1 MLRNLQSVPFSLAIE
16 PDLMPDLLQIEHI
29 RKTFPGVVALDEVSF
44 AVAPGEIHTLL
55 GENGAGKST
64 LMNVLTGL
72 YHPDRGEIK
81 VDGQQVSFASP
92 RDSLAYGIGMV
103 HQHFMLVPAHS
114 VFENIL
120 LALDKVPNLFSRKKF
135 KAQIQQLIDEFDLQL
150 DLETPV
156 WKLSIGA
163 QQWIE
168 LIKLL
173 MRDCRLLIL
182 DEPTAVLTPQESQR
196 LFKVLLRLRQQGK
209 SIIFIS
215 HKMREVME
223 ISDRVTILK
232 KGRSITSL
240 ARGAYDEKKLATLMI
255 GADKIPQWQKHSRV
269 GEEIVLD
276 IRQLAVRNDRG
287 LADLENFSLQ
297 LKKGEILGI
306 AGVVGNGQK
315 ALAEVLT
322 GLKEASQGQ
331 ILAGQQDLTSSN
343 AKRSYI
349 AGIAHIPEDR
359 KSIGIAPDM
368 SVAENLIMKSFKSGA
383 FSRWIFQDKMAIRRN
398 AAEKIAQFAIK
409 VGPDGTPVRYLS
421 GGNIQKV
428 IIARELSEQPA
439 VLVALYPT
447 RGLDIGSAEYV
458 HKVIADGAAEGMSS
472 ILISEDLDELLKL
485 SDRIAVMFRGKLIG
499 CVDPH
504 ATSREEIGLMMSGEV
519 QGGAA

>member
-1 MLRNLQSVPFSLAIE
+1 MN
-16 PDLMPDLLQIEHI
+16 DLLNITSI
-29 RKTFPGVVALDEVSF
+29 RKTFPGVVALDDVSF
-44 AVAPGEIHTLL
+44 RVAPGEIHTLL

-72 YHPDRGEIK
+72 YHPDRGNIEF
-81 VDGQQVSFASP
+81 DGKAIQFTSP
-92 RDSLAYGIGMV
+92 RDSMACGIGMV

-120 LALDKVPNLFSRKKF
+120 LALDGVPNFYKRKSYKQ
-135 KAQIQQLIDEFDLQL
+135 KIADLIKEFDLDL
-150 DLETPV
+150 DLDTPV

-182 DEPTAVLTPQESQR
+182 DEPTAVLTPQEAQR
-196 LFKVLLRLRQQGK
+196 LFKVLMRLKEQGK

-232 KGRSITSL
+232 KGCSVDTLSRGDFDENRL
-240 ARGAYDEKKLATLMI
+240 ASLMI
-255 GADKIPQWQKHSRV
+255 GEDKIPEWQKNLQMSD
-269 GEEIVLD
+269 EIVLKID
-276 IRQLAVRNDRG
+276 QLSVRNDRG
-287 LADLENFSLQ
+287 LADLDAFDLE
-297 LKKGEILGI
+297 LKAGEILGI
-306 AGVVGNGQK
+306 AGVAGNGQK

-322 GLKEASQGQ
+322 GLKNASSGK
-331 ILAGQQDLTSSN
+331 IYAADQDITNSD
-343 AKRSYI
+343 ARYSYV

-359 KSIGIAPDM
+359 KAIGIAPDM
-368 SVAENLIMKSFKSGA
+368 SVDENLIMKSFKNGS
-383 FSRWIFQDKMAIRRN
+383 FSNWIFQDRKAIRRN
-398 AAEKIAQFAIK
+398 ATEKIEQFAIK
-409 VGPDGTPVRYLS
+409 AGPDGTPVRYLS

-428 IIARELSEQPA
+428 IIARELSEDPA

-458 HKVIADGAAEGMSS
+458 HKVIADGCHRGMST

-485 SDRIAVMFRGKLIG
+485 SDRIAVMFRGRLIG
-499 CVDPH
+499 YVDPRH
-504 ATSREEIGLMMSGEV
+504 TSREEIGLMMSGEK
-519 QGGAA
+519 QEQPA

>member
-1 MLRNLQSVPFSLAIE
+1 
-16 PDLMPDLLQIEHI
+16 MPDFLQIEHI
-29 RKTFPGVVALDEVSF
+29 RKTFPGVVALDDVSF
-44 AVAPGEIHTLL
+44 SVAAGEIHTLL

-72 YHPDRGEIK
+72 YHPDRGEIRIDNSK
-81 VDGQQVSFASP
+81 VSFTSP
-92 RDSLAYGIGMV
+92 RDSLACGIGMV

-120 LALDKVPNLFSRKKF
+120 LALDNVPNFFSRNQFKK
-135 KAQIQQLIDEFDLQL
+135 KIQLLIDEFGLEL

-182 DEPTAVLTPQESQR
+182 DEPTAVLTPQEADR
-196 LFKVLLRLRQQGK
+196 LFAVLDRLKNRGK

-215 HKMREVME
+215 HKMREVMQ

-232 KGRSITSL
+232 KGHSVTSL
-240 ARGAYDEKKLATLMI
+240 KRGEYDENKLASLMI
-255 GADKIPQWQKHSRV
+255 GNDKIPQWQKNLQMSD
-269 GEEIVLD
+269 EIVLD
-276 IRQLAVRNDRG
+276 IQKLSVRNDRG
-287 LADLENFSLQ
+287 LSDLDSFELK

-306 AGVVGNGQK
+306 AGVAGNGQK

-322 GLKEASQGQ
+322 GLKNASSGR
-331 ILAGQQDLTSSN
+331 IMAKGEDITTSD
-343 AKRSYI
+343 AKKSYI

-368 SVAENLIMKSFKSGA
+368 SVDENLIMKSFKSGA
-383 FSRWIFQDKMAIRRN
+383 FSNWIFQDKKAIRRN
-398 AAEKIAQFAIK
+398 ASKKIEQFAIK
-409 VGPDGTPVRYLS
+409 SGPDGTPVRYLS

-428 IIARELSEQPA
+428 IIARELSEEPA

-458 HKVIADGAAEGMSS
+458 HKVIADGADRGMST
-472 ILISEDLDELLKL
+472 ILIAEDLDELLKL
-485 SDRIAVMFRGKLIG
+485 SDRIAVMFRGQLVG
-499 CVDPH
+499 YVDPRE
-504 ATSREEIGLMMSGEV
+504 TTREEIGLMMSGEK
-519 QGGAA
+519 QGATA

>member
-1 MLRNLQSVPFSLAIE
+1 MPNLLEIDQ
-16 PDLMPDLLQIEHI
+16 I
-29 RKTFPGVVALDEVSF
+29 RKTFPGVVALESVSL
-44 AVAPGEIHTLL
+44 AIAPGEIHTLL

-72 YHPDRGEIK
+72 YRPERGEIRIAGEA
-81 VDGQQVSFASP
+81 VHLASP
-92 RDSLAYGIGMV
+92 RDSLALGIGMV

-120 LALDKVPNLFSRKKF
+120 LALEGVPNFFSRRRYKQK
-135 KAQIQQLIDEFDLQL
+135 IRRIIDEFGLELEL
-150 DLETPV
+150 DAPV

-182 DEPTAVLTPQESQR
+182 DEPTAVLTPQESDR
-196 LFKVLLRLRQQGK
+196 LFAVLKKLREQGK

-232 KGRSITSL
+232 KGHSLVTL
-240 ARGAYDEKKLATLMI
+240 ARGEFDEARLASLMI
-255 GADKIPQWQKHSRV
+255 GEDQIPEWEKHPCV
-269 GEEIVLD
+269 HQEVVLEID
-276 IRQLAVRNDRG
+276 RLAVRNERG
-287 LADLENFSLQ
+287 LADLDDFSLQ
-297 LKKGEILGI
+297 LRKGEILGI
-306 AGVVGNGQK
+306 AGVAGNGQK

-322 GLKEASQGQ
+322 GLKEAARGR
-331 ILAGQQDLTSSN
+331 ILAGGEDLTHSDARS
-343 AKRSYI
+343 SYI

-368 SVAENLIMKSFKSGA
+368 TVDENLIMKSFKSRD
-383 FSRWIFQDKMAIRRN
+383 FRRWIFQDRGAIRRN
-398 AAEKIAQFAIK
+398 AAAKIDQFAIK
-409 VGPDGTPVRYLS
+409 AGPAGNPVRYLS

-428 IIARELSEQPA
+428 IIARELSERPA

-458 HKVIADGAAEGMSS
+458 HKVMVDGAGQGMST

-485 SDRIAVMFRGKLIG
+485 SDRIAVMFRGRLVG
-499 CVDPH
+499 CVDPRS
-504 ATSREEIGLMMSGEV
+504 TTREQIGLMMSGE
-519 QGGAA
+519 AAA

>member
-1 MLRNLQSVPFSLAIE
+1 MQP
-16 PDLMPDLLQIEHI
+16 LLQIERI

-44 AVAPGEIHTLL
+44 DIAPGEIHTLL

-72 YHPDRGEIK
+72 YRPDSGRITL
-81 VDGQQVSFASP
+81 DGRPVYFANP
-92 RDSLAYGIGMV
+92 RSSLACGIGMV

-120 LALDKVPNLFSRKKF
+120 MALADLPRLFNITRLKTRIRSV
-135 KAQIQQLIDEFDLQL
+135 LDEFDLDL
-150 DLETPV
+150 DLDEPV

-173 MRDCRLLIL
+173 IRDCRLLIL
-182 DEPTAVLTPQESQR
+182 DEPTAVLTPQEADR
-196 LFKVLLRLRQQGK
+196 LFRFLEKLKGQGK

-232 KGRSITSL
+232 KGRTVTTL
-240 ARGAYDEKKLATLMI
+240 ERGEYDEGRLASLMI
-255 GADKIPQWQKHSRV
+255 GDDRIPLWDKVSAAS
-269 GEEIVLD
+269 EELVLEVRD
-276 IRQLAVRNDRG
+276 LAVRNDRG
-287 LADLENFSLQ
+287 RPDLDGFSLN
-297 LKKGEILGI
+297 LRRGEILGI
-306 AGVVGNGQK
+306 AGIAGNGQK

-322 GLKEASQGQ
+322 GLRDTS
-331 ILAGQQDLTSSN
+331 AGRITACGVDITNSS
-343 AKRSYI
+343 ARSSYI

-368 SVAENLIMKSFKSGA
+368 TVEDNLIMKSFKA
-383 FSRWIFQDKMAIRRN
+383 PTFRRWMFQDRKAISAN
-398 AAEKIAQFAIK
+398 AKDKIDRFAIK
-409 VGPDGTPVRYLS
+409 AGPDGTPIRLLS

-458 HKVIADGAAEGMSS
+458 HKVMVDGCRSGMSTL
-472 ILISEDLDELLKL
+472 LISEDLDELLKL
-485 SDRIAVMFRGKLIG
+485 ADRIAVMFRGRLIG
-499 CVDPH
+499 CVAPS
-504 ATSREEIGLMMSGEV
+504 ATTREEIGLMMAGG
-519 QGGAA
+519 GGA

>member
-1 MLRNLQSVPFSLAIE
+1 
-16 PDLMPDLLQIEHI
+16 MPDFLQIEHI
-29 RKTFPGVVALDEVSF
+29 RKTFPGVIALDDVSF
-44 AVAPGEIHTLL
+44 SVTGGEIHTLL

-72 YHPDRGEIK
+72 YHPDRGEIRI
-81 VDGQQVSFASP
+81 DGQKVGFTSP
-92 RDSLAYGIGMV
+92 RDSLSCGIGMV

-120 LALDKVPNLFSRKKF
+120 LALDNVPNLFNRKEYRARIK
-135 KAQIQQLIDEFDLQL
+135 QLIDQFGL
-150 DLETPV
+150 DLDLDSPV

-182 DEPTAVLTPQESQR
+182 DEPTAVLTPQEADR
-196 LFKVLLRLRQQGK
+196 LFSVLQQLKQQGK

-215 HKMREVME
+215 HKMREVMQ

-232 KGRSITSL
+232 KGHSIATLERGSFDENRL
-240 ARGAYDEKKLATLMI
+240 ASLMI
-255 GADKIPQWQKHSRV
+255 GTDQIPEWQKNLQMS
-269 GEEIVLD
+269 EEIVLE
-276 IRQLAVRNDRG
+276 IQGLSVRNDRG
-287 LADLENFSLQ
+287 LSDLDSFDLK

-306 AGVVGNGQK
+306 AGVAGNGQK

-322 GLKEASQGQ
+322 GLKSASQGR
-331 ILAGQQDLTSSN
+331 IM
-343 AKRSYI
+343 AKDKDITHSDAKKAYI

-368 SVAENLIMKSFKSGA
+368 SVDENLIMKSFRNGA
-383 FSRWIFQDKMAIRRN
+383 FSHWIFQDKKAIRRN
-398 AAEKIAQFAIK
+398 AAEKIDQFAIK
-409 VGPDGTPVRYLS
+409 TGPDGSPVRYLS

-428 IIARELSEQPA
+428 IIARELSEKPA

-458 HKVIADGAAEGMSS
+458 HKVIADGADRGMST
-472 ILISEDLDELLKL
+472 ILIAEDLDELLKL
-485 SDRIAVMFRGKLIG
+485 SDRIAVMFRGQLVG
-499 CVDPH
+499 YVDPRN
-504 ATSREEIGLMMSGEV
+504 TTREEIGLMMSGEK
-519 QGGAA
+519 QGVAG

>member
-1 MLRNLQSVPFSLAIE
+1 MAE
-16 PDLMPDLLQIEHI
+16 LLQIEHI
-29 RKTFPGVVALDEVSF
+29 RKTFPGVVALDDVSF
-44 AVAPGEIHTLL
+44 SVSNGEIHTLL

-72 YHPDRGEIK
+72 YHPDRGHIRL
-81 VDGQQVSFASP
+81 DGREVSFTSP
-92 RDSLAYGIGMV
+92 RDSLACGIGMV

-120 LALDKVPNLFSRKKF
+120 LALDNVPNLFKRKPYKE
-135 KAQIQQLIDEFDLQL
+135 KIQALIDEFGLELEL
-150 DLETPV
+150 DTPV

-173 MRDCRLLIL
+173 LRNCRLLIL
-182 DEPTAVLTPQESQR
+182 DEPTAVLTPQEAERLFAVLQR
-196 LFKVLLRLRQQGK
+196 LKEQGK

-215 HKMREVME
+215 HKMREVMQ
-223 ISDRVTILK
+223 ISDQVTILK

-240 ARGAYDEKKLATLMI
+240 SRGNYDENKLASLMI
-255 GADKIPQWQKHSRV
+255 GRDKIPQWQKNLQISD
-269 GEEIVLD
+269 EIVLD
-276 IRQLAVRNDRG
+276 IQQLSVRDDRG
-287 LADLENFSLQ
+287 PADLDNFSLQ

-306 AGVVGNGQK
+306 AGVAGNGQK

-322 GLKEASQGQ
+322 GLKSASQGRIMAQ
-331 ILAGQQDLTSSN
+331 GSDITDSDTR
-343 AKRSYI
+343 KSYI

-368 SVAENLIMKSFKSGA
+368 SIADNLIMKSFKSGV
-383 FSRWIFQDKMAIRRN
+383 FRRWIFQDKKAIRRN
-398 AAEKIAQFAIK
+398 AAEKIEQFAIK
-409 VGPDGTPVRYLS
+409 TGPDGTPVRYLS

-428 IIARELSEQPA
+428 IIARELSENPA

-458 HKVIADGAAEGMSS
+458 HKVIAEGADRGMST
-472 ILISEDLDELLKL
+472 ILIAEDLDELLKL
-485 SDRIAVMFRGKLIG
+485 SDRIAVMFRGRLVG
-499 CVDPH
+499 TVDPQ
-504 ATSREEIGLMMSGEV
+504 TTTREEIGLMMAGEKPV
-519 QGGAA
+519 GAACS

>member
-1 MLRNLQSVPFSLAIE
+1 MSNLLEIKN
-16 PDLMPDLLQIEHI
+16 I
-29 RKTFPGVVALDEVSF
+29 RKTFPGVVALDNVSF
-44 AVAPGEIHTLL
+44 SVTPGEIHTLL

-72 YHPDRGEIK
+72 YHPDRGTIE
-81 VDGQQVSFASP
+81 FAGKPVQFTSP
-92 RDSLAYGIGMV
+92 RDSMACGIGMV

-120 LALDKVPNLFSRKKF
+120 LALDGVPNFYNRKTYK
-135 KAQIQQLIDEFDLQL
+135 KKVADLIAEFDLDL
-150 DLETPV
+150 DLDTPV

-173 MRDCRLLIL
+173 MRDCQLLIL
-182 DEPTAVLTPQESQR
+182 DEPTAVLTPQEADR
-196 LFKVLLRLRQQGK
+196 LFAVLGRLKEQGK

-232 KGRSITSL
+232 KGCSVDTLLRGDFDENRL
-240 ARGAYDEKKLATLMI
+240 AALMI
-255 GADKIPQWQKHSRV
+255 GEDKIPEWQKNLQMSD
-269 GEEIVLD
+269 EIVLKID
-276 IRQLAVRNDRG
+276 QLSVRNDRG
-287 LADLENFSLQ
+287 LADLDGFDLE
-297 LKKGEILGI
+297 LKAGEILGI
-306 AGVVGNGQK
+306 AGVAGNGQK

-322 GLKEASQGQ
+322 GLKNASSGR
-331 ILAGQQDLTSSN
+331 ILADEEDITSSD
-343 AKRSYI
+343 ARYSYI

-359 KSIGIAPDM
+359 KAIGIAPDM
-368 SVAENLIMKSFKSGA
+368 SVDENLIMKSFKNGS
-383 FSRWIFQDKMAIRRN
+383 FRNWIFQDRKAIRRN
-398 AAEKIAQFAIK
+398 AEEKIEQFAIK
-409 VGPDGTPVRYLS
+409 AGPDGTPVRYLS

-428 IIARELSEQPA
+428 IIARELSEDPK

-458 HKVIADGAAEGMSS
+458 HKVIADGCHRGMST

-485 SDRIAVMFRGKLIG
+485 SDRIAVMFRGRLIG
-499 CVDPH
+499 YVDPRH
-504 ATSREEIGLMMSGEV
+504 TTREEIGLMMSGE
-519 QGGAA
+519 QQEQPA

>member
-1 MLRNLQSVPFSLAIE
+1 MTDI
-16 PDLMPDLLQIEHI
+16 LQIENI

-44 AVAPGEIHTLL
+44 SVAKGEIHTLL

-72 YHPDRGEIK
+72 YHPDRGVIK
-81 VDGQQVSFASP
+81 IAGELVHFTSP
-92 RDSLAYGIGMV
+92 RDSLGYGIGMV

-120 LALDKVPNLFSRKKF
+120 LALDNVPNLFKRKTY
-135 KAQIQQLIDEFDLQL
+135 KAKIQKLIDEFEL
-150 DLETPV
+150 DLDLDTPV

-173 MRDCRLLIL
+173 MRECQLLIL
-182 DEPTAVLTPQESQR
+182 DEPTAVLTPQEADR
-196 LFKVLLRLRQQGK
+196 LFNVLKRLKRQGK

-240 ARGAYDEKKLATLMI
+240 SRGDFDESKLASLMI
-255 GADKIPQWQKHSRV
+255 GKDKIPQWQKSHQVSD
-269 GEEIVLD
+269 EIVLD
-276 IRQLAVRNDRG
+276 IQGLSVRNDRG
-287 LADLENFSLQ
+287 LSDLDNFNLQ

-306 AGVVGNGQK
+306 AGVAGNGQK

-322 GLKEASQGQ
+322 GLKNTSQGK
-331 ILAGQQDLTSSN
+331 IMAGVDDITDSS
-343 AKRSYI
+343 ARHSYI

-359 KSIGIAPDM
+359 KAIGIAPDM
-368 SVAENLIMKSFKSGA
+368 SVEDNLIMKSFKSRP
-383 FSRWIFQDKMAIRRN
+383 FRNWIFQDKKAIHQN
-398 AAEKIAQFAIK
+398 AAEKIEQFAIK
-409 VGPDGTPVRYLS
+409 AGPDGTPVRYLS

-458 HKVIADGAAEGMSS
+458 HKVIADGADNGMST
-472 ILISEDLDELLKL
+472 ILIAEDLDELLKL

-499 CVDPH
+499 YVDPCN
-504 ATSREEIGLMMSGEV
+504 TTREKIGLMMAGEAPGDEV
-519 QGGAA
+519 

>member
-1 MLRNLQSVPFSLAIE
+1 MS
-16 PDLMPDLLQIEHI
+16 DLLQIKNI
-29 RKTFPGVVALDEVSF
+29 RKTFPGVVALDDVSF
-44 AVAPGEIHTLL
+44 AVARGEIHTLL

-72 YHPDRGEIK
+72 YHPDSGKIAIA
-81 VDGQQVSFASP
+81 GQPVHFTSP
-92 RDSLAYGIGMV
+92 RDSLAHGIGMV

-120 LALDKVPNLFSRKKF
+120 LALDNVPNLFNRKTY
-135 KAQIQQLIDEFDLQL
+135 KAEIQRLIDEFNL
-150 DLETPV
+150 DLDLDTPV

-173 MRDCRLLIL
+173 MRDCQLLIL
-182 DEPTAVLTPQESQR
+182 DEPTAVLTPQEADR
-196 LFKVLLRLRQQGK
+196 LFDVLRRLKDQGK

-232 KGRSITSL
+232 KGNSIETLS
-240 ARGAYDEKKLATLMI
+240 RGDFDESKLASLMI
-255 GADKIPQWQKHSRV
+255 GRDKIPQWQKNLQMSN
-269 GEEIVLD
+269 EIVLD
-276 IRQLAVRNDRG
+276 IQELSVRNDRG
-287 LADLENFSLQ
+287 LADLDNFNLK

-306 AGVVGNGQK
+306 AGVAGNGQK

-322 GLKEASQGQ
+322 GLKNASQGR
-331 ILAGQQDLTSSN
+331 IIAKGEDITNSN
-343 AKRSYI
+343 ARYSYI

-359 KSIGIAPDM
+359 KTIGIAPDM
-368 SVAENLIMKSFKSGA
+368 SVGENLIMKSFKSGP
-383 FSRWIFQDKMAIRRN
+383 FRNWIFQDKKAIRRN
-398 AAEKIAQFAIK
+398 AEEKIEQFAIK
-409 VGPDGTPVRYLS
+409 TGPDGTPVRYLS

-428 IIARELSEQPA
+428 IIARELSEHPS

-458 HKVIADGAAEGMSS
+458 HKVIADGAVRGMST
-472 ILISEDLDELLKL
+472 ILIAEDLDELLKL
-485 SDRIAVMFRGKLIG
+485 SDRIAVMFRGKLVG
-499 CVDPH
+499 YVDPRK
-504 ATSREEIGLMMSGEV
+504 TTREEIGLMMSGEF
-519 QGGAA
+519 QGGTL

>member
-1 MLRNLQSVPFSLAIE
+1 MTDFLHIQN
-16 PDLMPDLLQIEHI
+16 I
-29 RKTFPGVVALDEVSF
+29 RKTFPGVVALDDVSF
-44 AVAPGEIHTLL
+44 SVAPAEIHTLL

-72 YHPDRGEIK
+72 YHPDRGQITIAGK
-81 VDGQQVSFASP
+81 QVHFTSP
-92 RDSLAYGIGMV
+92 RDSLACGIGMV
-103 HQHFMLVPAHS
+103 HQHFMLVSAHS

-120 LALDKVPNLFSRKKF
+120 LALDNVPNLFNRKTYKD
-135 KAQIQQLIDEFDLQL
+135 KIQKLIDEFNL
-150 DLETPV
+150 DLDLDTPV

-173 MRDCRLLIL
+173 MRDCQLLIL
-182 DEPTAVLTPQESQR
+182 DEPTAVLTPQEADR
-196 LFKVLLRLRQQGK
+196 LFAVLQQLKKQGK

-232 KGRSITSL
+232 KGCSLETL
-240 ARGAYDEKKLATLMI
+240 ARGDFNESKLASLMI
-255 GADKIPQWQKHSRV
+255 GKDKIPQWQKTLQMSDQ
-269 GEEIVLD
+269 IILD
-276 IRQLAVRNDRG
+276 IQGLSVRNDRG
-287 LADLENFSLQ
+287 LSDLDNFNLR

-306 AGVVGNGQK
+306 AGVAGNGQK

-322 GLKEASQGQ
+322 GLKNTSQGR
-331 ILAGQQDLTSSN
+331 IMAGEEDITNSTARS
-343 AKRSYI
+343 SYI

-359 KSIGIAPDM
+359 KTIGIAPDM
-368 SVAENLIMKSFKSGA
+368 SIDDNLIMKSFKSGS
-383 FSRWIFQDKMAIRRN
+383 FRNWIFQNKRAIRRN
-398 AAEKIAQFAIK
+398 AEEKIEQFAIK
-409 VGPDGTPVRYLS
+409 TGPDGTPIRYLS

-428 IIARELSEQPA
+428 IIARELSEDPS

-458 HKVIADGAAEGMSS
+458 HKVIADGAHRGMST
-472 ILISEDLDELLKL
+472 ILIAEDLDELLKL

-499 CVDPH
+499 YVDPRK
-504 ATSREEIGLMMSGEV
+504 TTREEIGLMMSGETPGDAV
-519 QGGAA
+519 